1 MLVHSGMAHAA
12 TANTDCAEAVSRV
25 ADCAFGRRRAL
36 GTPSGHAGAMLTKA
50 HMHASTACG
59 TAVWRA
65 VLARSCNTQRPPRLH
80 VLGGPTATC
89 GYGKAARCTWRIE
102 APSSASN
109 AGGDGN
115 GPCATQLGSGP
126 LAEVRRRTRIIIA
139 REGVSLWVEYARALE
154 LNQLHENRSRPWQYG
169 RHISSNH
176 RHSPRTVPAQS
187 PHSPRYS
194 PRNNPR

>member
-1 MLVHSGMAHAA
+1 M
-12 TANTDCAEAVSRV
+12 
-25 ADCAFGRRRAL
+25 RRAAKVVQDCFHQL
-36 GTPSGHAGAMLTKA
+36 S
-50 HMHASTACG
+50 
-59 TAVWRA
+59 R
-65 VLARSCNTQRPPRLH
+65 RLH

-102 APSSASN
+102 VPSSASN

-115 GPCATQLGSGP
+115 GPCATQFGSGP

-169 RHISSNH
+169 RHIRSSH
-176 RHSPRTVPAQS
+176 RHSPHTVPAQS

-194 PRNNPR
+194 PRNSPRCEFIGFRGFY